1 MTKNDR
7 TLQRCGWCGDDEL
20 YKAYH
25 DEEWG
30 MPLFNDETLFEFVL
44 LEGVQ
49 AGLSW
54 ITVLKRRENYRKVY
68 DQFNAEKIARYTPKK
83 IERLLQDSQI
93 IRNRL
98 KVESAVKNAKA
109 YLAMRE
115 QGITL
120 SDFLWGFVGGE
131 PIVNKWKKANQV
143 PATTPESERMS
154 KELKRKGFNFVGPTI
169 TYALMQ
175 SAGMVNDHLV
185 SCFRYKECNNYKTT
199 PGARSSKTTN

>member
-1 MTKNDR
+1 MTTKNDSI
-7 TLQRCGWCGDDEL
+7 LQRCGWCGEDEL
-20 YKAYH
+20 YQAYH

-83 IERLLQDSQI
+83 IEKLLQDPQI

-98 KVESAVKNAKA
+98 KVQSAVKNAKA
-109 YLAMRE
+109 YLTMKE

-120 SDFLWGFVGGE
+120 SDFLWDFVDGE
-131 PIVNKWKKANQV
+131 PIVNKWKNSNQV

-185 SCFRYKECNNYKTT
+185 SCFRHQECNNYKTT
-199 PGARSSKTTN
+199 PGAARR

>member
-1 MTKNDR
+1 MTTNDP
-7 TLQRCGWCGDDEL
+7 TLRRCEWCGEDEL
-20 YKAYH
+20 YQHYH
-25 DEEWG
+25 DNEWG
-30 MPLFNDETLFEFVL
+30 MPLFNDEILFEFIL

-83 IERLLQDSQI
+83 IEKLLQNPQI

-98 KVESAVKNAKA
+98 KVQSAVKNAKA
-109 YLAMRE
+109 YLALKD

-120 SDFLWGFVGGE
+120 SDFLWSFVDGE
-131 PIVNKWKKANQV
+131 PIVNKWTKSNQV

-185 SCFRYKECNNYKTT
+185 SCFRHDECNNYKNL
-199 PGARSSKTTN
+199 SSAKRR